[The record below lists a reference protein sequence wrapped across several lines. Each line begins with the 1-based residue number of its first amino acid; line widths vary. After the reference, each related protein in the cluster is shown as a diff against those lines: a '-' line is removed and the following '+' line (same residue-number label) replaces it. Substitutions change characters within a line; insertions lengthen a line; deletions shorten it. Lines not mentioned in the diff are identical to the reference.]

1 MSRDRLKVLV
11 VDDEAAMREV
21 LEMRLKQWGFE
32 VVLAKDAAEAR
43 ALAEERDPDAVISD
57 LVLPDSSG
65 LDLVK
70 SLQGG
75 EAHRPVI
82 MITAHGAVDIAV
94 EAMKLGAMDF
104 LTKPI
109 DYEQLKATLL
119 AAKHELERRVH
130 AQHLE
135 QTLADGAGLGLLIGA
150 SKPMREVYELLRVLA
165 RSEASAIIT
174 GESGTGKELAARTV
188 HDLSARSNEP
198 FIAVN
203 TAAIAEGITE
213 SELFGHERGAFT
225 GATSPRPGYFEMA
238 DRGTLF
244 LDEISEM
251 PGALQ
256 PKLLRV
262 LEDGRVR
269 RVGGR
274 SERAVDVRTLAATN
288 RDPDSALDSGLL
300 RGDLYYRLCVFT
312 IEMPPL
318 RNRPEDIS
326 LLTQHFI
333 SQFNAKHGTA
343 VEGVSEATLDRLGTH
358 DWPGNVRELRNVIE
372 RGIILARQGWIETV
386 HLPPFIRGGEI
397 ESRSGL
403 VLPEGTTVAA
413 AEKMLIL
420 QTLER
425 VGNNKAKA
433 ARSLGVDVKTIR
445 NKLRAWGMTGQDE

>member
-1 MSRDRLKVLV
+1 MSQDRLKVLV

-32 VVLAKDAAEAR
+32 VVVAKNAVE
-43 ALAEERDPDAVISD
+43 ALALVEERNPDAVISD
-57 LVLPDSSG
+57 LVLPDNSG
-65 LDLVK
+65 LDLVR
-70 SLQGG
+70 SLQSG
-75 EAHRPVI
+75 EVHRPVI

-94 EAMKLGAMDF
+94 EAMKLGATDF

-109 DYEQLKATLL
+109 DYEMLKATLA
-119 AAKHELERRVH
+119 AAKHELERRTR

-135 QTLADGAGLGLLIGA
+135 QTLAEGAGLGQLVGD

-165 RSEASAIIT
+165 KSDASAIIT
-174 GESGTGKELAARTV
+174 GESGTGKELAARAV
-188 HDLSARSNEP
+188 HDLSARSGGP

-203 TAAIAEGITE
+203 TAAIPEGITE

-225 GATSPRPGYFEMA
+225 GAASPRAGYFEMA

-251 PGALQ
+251 PAVLQ

-262 LEDGRVR
+262 LEDGQVR
-269 RVGGR
+269 RVGGK
-274 SERAVDVRTLAATN
+274 SERSVDVRTVAATN
-288 RDPDSALDSGLL
+288 RDPESALDSGLL

-312 IEMPPL
+312 VEMPSL
-318 RNRPEDIS
+318 RSRPEDIS

-333 SQFNAKHGTA
+333 TQFNAKHGTS
-343 VEGVSEATLDRLGTH
+343 VEGISEATLDRLGSY
-358 DWPGNVRELRNVIE
+358 DWPGNVRELRNVVE

-386 HLPPFIRGGEI
+386 HLPPFIQGGEI
-397 ESRSGL
+397 ETRGGL
-403 VLPEGTTVAA
+403 VLPEGTTVAE

-425 VGNNKAKA
+425 EGNNKAKA

-445 NKLRAWGMTGQDE
+445 NKLRAWGMSGKDE

>member
-1 MSRDRLKVLV
+1 MSEDRMKVLV

-32 VVLAKDAAEAR
+32 VVVAENATEALTLAAE
-43 ALAEERDPDAVISD
+43 EFPDAVISD

-65 LDLVK
+65 LDLVQN
-70 SLQGG
+70 LQAGQ
-75 EAHRPVI
+75 ANRPVI

-109 DYEQLKATLL
+109 DYEKLKATLF
-119 AAKHELERRVH
+119 AAKHELERRDRAH
-130 AQHLE
+130 HLD
-135 QTLADGAGLGLLIGA
+135 QTLAEGGGLGLLVGA
-150 SKPMREVYELLRVLA
+150 SKPMREVYDLLKVLA
-165 RSEASAIIT
+165 KSDASAIIT

-188 HDLSARSNEP
+188 HDLSGRSSGP

-203 TAAIAEGITE
+203 SAAIPEGITE

-225 GATSPRPGYFEMA
+225 GASSPRPGYFELA
-238 DRGTLF
+238 DLGTLF

-251 PGALQ
+251 PAALQ

-269 RVGGR
+269 RVGGK
-274 SERAVDVRTLAATN
+274 SERSVDVRILAATN
-288 RDPDSALDSGLL
+288 RDPDSALDAGVL

-318 RNRPEDIS
+318 RTRPEDIS

-333 SQFNAKHGTA
+333 NLGNAKHGTS
-343 VEGVSEATLDRLGTH
+343 VEGISEATLDRLGAY
-358 DWPGNVRELRNVIE
+358 DWPGNVRELRNVVE

-397 ESRSGL
+397 ENRDGL
-403 VLPEGTTVAA
+403 VLPEGVTVAQ

-420 QTLER
+420 QTLES

-445 NKLRAWGMTGQDE
+445 NKLRAWGMTGKDE

>member
-1 MSRDRLKVLV
+1 MSQDRLKVLV

-32 VVLAKDAAEAR
+32 VVVAKNAVE
-43 ALAEERDPDAVISD
+43 ALALVEERNPDAVISD

-65 LDLVK
+65 LDLVR
-70 SLQGG
+70 SLQSG
-75 EAHRPVI
+75 EVHRPVI

-109 DYEQLKATLL
+109 DYEKLKATLA
-119 AAKHELERRVH
+119 AAKHELERRTL

-135 QTLADGAGLGLLIGA
+135 QTLAEGAGLGQLVGE

-165 RSEASAIIT
+165 KSEASAIIT
-174 GESGTGKELAARTV
+174 GESGTGKELAARAV
-188 HDLSARSNEP
+188 HDLSARSGGP

-203 TAAIAEGITE
+203 TAAIPEGITE

-225 GATSPRPGYFEMA
+225 GAASPRAGYFEMA

-251 PGALQ
+251 PAVLQ

-262 LEDGRVR
+262 LEDGQVR
-269 RVGGR
+269 RVGGK
-274 SERAVDVRTLAATN
+274 SERSVDVRTVAATN
-288 RDPDSALDSGLL
+288 RDPESALDSGLL
-300 RGDLYYRLCVFT
+300 RDDLYYRLCVFT
-312 IEMPPL
+312 VEMPSL
-318 RNRPEDIS
+318 RSRPEDIS

-333 SQFNAKHGTA
+333 TQFNAKHGTS
-343 VEGVSEATLDRLGTH
+343 VEGISEATLDRLGSY
-358 DWPGNVRELRNVIE
+358 DWPGNVRELRNVVE

-386 HLPPFIRGGEI
+386 HLPPFIQGGEI
-397 ESRSGL
+397 ETRGGL
-403 VLPEGTTVAA
+403 VLPEGTTVAE

-425 VGNNKAKA
+425 EGNNKAKA

-445 NKLRAWGMTGQDE
+445 NKLRAWGMSGKDE

>member
-1 MSRDRLKVLV
+1 MSEDRMKVLV

-32 VVLAKDAAEAR
+32 VVVAENAAEAM
-43 ALAEERDPDAVISD
+43 ALAVEEYPDAVISD

-65 LDLVK
+65 LDLVQN
-70 SLQGG
+70 LQAGQV
-75 EAHRPVI
+75 HRPVI

-109 DYEQLKATLL
+109 DYEKLKTTLF
-119 AAKHELERRVH
+119 AAKHELERRDRAH
-130 AQHLE
+130 HLE
-135 QTLADGAGLGLLIGA
+135 QTLAEGAGLGLLVGA
-150 SKPMREVYELLRVLA
+150 SKPMREVYDLLKVLA
-165 RSEASAIIT
+165 KSDASAIIT

-188 HDLSARSNEP
+188 HDLSGRSSGP

-203 TAAIAEGITE
+203 TAAIPEGITE

-225 GATSPRPGYFEMA
+225 GASSPRPGYFELA

-251 PGALQ
+251 PGTLQ

-269 RVGGR
+269 RVGGK
-274 SERAVDVRTLAATN
+274 SERSVDVRILAATN
-288 RDPDSALDSGLL
+288 RDPESALDAGLL

-318 RNRPEDIS
+318 RTRPEDIS

-333 SQFNAKHGTA
+333 NLGNAKHGTS
-343 VEGVSEATLDRLGTH
+343 VEGISEATLDRLGAY
-358 DWPGNVRELRNVIE
+358 DWPGNVRELRNVVE

-397 ESRSGL
+397 EDRAGL
-403 VLPEGTTVAA
+403 VLPEGVTVAE

-420 QTLER
+420 RTLES

-445 NKLRAWGMTGQDE
+445 NKLRAWGMTGKDE